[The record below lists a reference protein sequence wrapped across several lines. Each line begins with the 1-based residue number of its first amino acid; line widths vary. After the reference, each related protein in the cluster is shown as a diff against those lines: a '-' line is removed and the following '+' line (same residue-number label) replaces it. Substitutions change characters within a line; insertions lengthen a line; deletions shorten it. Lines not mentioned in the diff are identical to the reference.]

1 MTQKKFL
8 VGLVEEWVVINI
20 ITIIIII
27 IIIIIITVFF
37 CGISEEDPKR
47 RR

>member
-27 IIIIIITVFF
+27 IIIITVFF